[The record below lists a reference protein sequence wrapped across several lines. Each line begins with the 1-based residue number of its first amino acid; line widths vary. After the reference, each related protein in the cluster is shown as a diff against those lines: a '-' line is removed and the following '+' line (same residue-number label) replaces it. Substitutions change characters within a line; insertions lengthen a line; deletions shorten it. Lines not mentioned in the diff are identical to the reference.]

1 MQALLHPCY
10 QRLCPFCAARDAV
23 CPLCRAPIASRTLVP
38 LLEGAILTVTVADD
52 NDEEE
57 DTAAQVKASMRCM

>member
-1 MQALLHPCY
+1 M
-10 QRLCPFCAARDAV
+10 
-23 CPLCRAPIASRTLVP
+23 CRAPIASRTLVP